1 MEGPE
6 HVSAESL
13 ETRGQVRLLLQRI
26 LGSKGDLKSKPQ
38 SSCNLLA
45 LAPGDFKS
53 KLQSSCNS
61 QPWLQVPALHPAKV
75 KFPSSQGIYLDQVL
89 ADSSKPLSSKRTLLT
104 LHQPTI
110 HHQLPRISSGN
121 QIHRIK
127 SSRSHL
133 KPYLKKLTTTLD
145 YHRLSS
151 SLTALPYSTSLFLIK
166 LTSIHNKPK
175 FKIVSHLFPK
185 HNLRLL
191 TSCVSPIQSA
201 VFSPGSGIH
210 LLKKLA
216 NLFSCLLSVSLYV
229 GRNN

>member
-110 HHQLPRISSGN
+110 HHQLPRISSVYP
-121 QIHRIK
+121 RINFCRMK
-127 SSRSHL
+127 DSPSPPPPSSDSSVHL
-133 KPYLKKLTTTLD
+133 P
-145 YHRLSS
+145 
-151 SLTALPYSTSLFLIK
+151 AF
-166 LTSIHNKPK
+166 
-175 FKIVSHLFPK
+175 
-185 HNLRLL
+185 
-191 TSCVSPIQSA
+191 QSA
-201 VFSPGSGIH
+201 SCPSDSPSNH
-210 LLKKLA
+210 LPTPC
-216 NLFSCLLSVSLYV
+216 F
-229 GRNN
+229 